1 MVQIMDHSQV
11 LLFLQEQPQE
21 QLRLHQQMT
30 VSMKEMKLLL
40 YRSQQFQVLMLQRV
54 EINRLQ

>member
-21 QLRLHQQMT
+21 QLRLHQQMI

-40 YRSQQFQVLMLQRV
+40 YRSQQFQALMLQRV
-54 EINRLQ
+54 EVNQ

>member
-54 EINRLQ
+54 EINQ

>member
-21 QLRLHQQMT
+21 QLRLHQQMI

-40 YRSQQFQVLMLQRV
+40 YRSQQFQVLMLQRAEV
-54 EINRLQ
+54 NQ